1 MVDTSTLLYLQNNN
15 GYVCTYGYFTL
26 QRSRPRR
33 TVDTLRSAEQKS
45 ADNMKYDGYTDGAEG
60 QYGGY
65 FTEVTLTWEPGARK
79 QNCTYYV
86 FHTSE

>member
-1 MVDTSTLLYLQNNN
+1 MYAHMVTLHCRGHDHDVLWKQRKSTE
-15 GYVCTYGYFTL
+15 
-26 QRSRPRR
+26 QR
-33 TVDTLRSAEQKS
+33 S
-45 ADNMKYDGYTDGAEG
+45 ADNMKYDRYTDRAEG

-65 FTEVTLTWEPGARK
+65 FTEVTLTWEPPARK